1 MSKAMGPIQKAIYRK
16 LMSDFTLRNLF
27 KGEEKAFELENM
39 VSTDNLKYE
48 MEYPEY
54 SYWVPTA
61 EFVLKVDGQDPAE
74 PYTLDVATGTVTFE
88 EARERNVAISGTCFV
103 VRIYDEVPKDCD
115 YPYVDIGEFDC
126 NQDNVYGKNGEEVFN
141 TLHVYTGPK
150 RKSSYNM
157 GNKDIQE
164 LGAAIV
170 SCLDGQALTIDGY
183 NWTDTQFDF
192 STVYKEDEYRHMPI
206 RMKIWVREQ

>member
-1 MSKAMGPIQKAIYRK
+1 MSKAMGSIQKAIYRK
-16 LMSDFTLRNLF
+16 LLLNSTLRDLF
-27 KGEEKAFELENM
+27 KGSETAFTLENM
-39 VSTDNLKYE
+39 VTTDNLTYE
-48 MEYPEY
+48 MQYLEY
-54 SYWVPTA
+54 SYWVSTA
-61 EFVLKVDGQDPAE
+61 VFTLVVDGEAPTEEYAINS
-74 PYTLDVATGTVTFE
+74 AAGTVTFATE
-88 EARERNVAISGTCFV
+88 RARSVAITGKCYV

-115 YPYVDIGEFDC
+115 YPYIDIGEFDC
-126 NQDNVYGKNGEEVFN
+126 NQDNVYGKNGEEAFN

-157 GNKDIQE
+157 GNKDIQA

-170 SCLDGQALTIDGY
+170 TCLDGQALTIDGY

>member
-1 MSKAMGPIQKAIYRK
+1 IYRK
-16 LMSDFTLRNLF
+16 LLFDPTLRTLF
-27 KGEEKAFELENM
+27 KGDEKEFSLENM
-39 VSTDNLKYE
+39 VTTDNLTYE

-61 EFVLKVDGQDPAE
+61 KFVLKVDGEDPE
-74 PYTLDVATGTVTFE
+74 EEYILDTNAGTVTFE
-88 EARERNVAISGTCFV
+88 TAKERNVAISGKCFEM
-103 VRIYDEVPKDCD
+103 RIYDEVPKDCD

-126 NQDNVYGKNGEEVFN
+126 NQDNVYGKNGEEAFN

-157 GNKDIQE
+157 GNKDIQT

-170 SCLDGQALTIDGY
+170 ECLDGQALTIDGY

-192 STVYKEDEYRHMPI
+192 STIYKEDEYRHMPI